1 MLTLD
6 ETDRQVLNFLQQD
19 ARLTNVELAR
29 RVNMSPPALQKRLR
43 KLEESG
49 VIDRYVTVLNRAAVG
64 FDMLCFI
71 QVTLQR
77 HESTAVTH
85 FKEAVQQMP
94 EVLECHHIT
103 GEYDYLLK
111 IVLRN
116 RKHLEQFILEA
127 LTPIP
132 GMDKI
137 RTSLVLNEIKET
149 TAVPL

>member
-1 MLTLD
+1 MLD
-6 ETDRQVLNFLQQD
+6 DVDRALLHDLQQD
-19 ARLTNVELAR
+19 ARLSNAELAR
-29 RVNMSPPALQKRLR
+29 RVNLSAPGLQKRLR

-49 VIDRYVTVLNRAAVG
+49 VITHYVALIDREALGY
-64 FDMLCFI
+64 DMLCFI

-77 HESTAVTH
+77 HEP
-85 FKEAVQQMP
+85 EAIRRFRSLVQAMP

-111 IVLRN
+111 VVVQN

-127 LTPIP
+127 LMPVP

-149 TAVPL
+149 TAVSV